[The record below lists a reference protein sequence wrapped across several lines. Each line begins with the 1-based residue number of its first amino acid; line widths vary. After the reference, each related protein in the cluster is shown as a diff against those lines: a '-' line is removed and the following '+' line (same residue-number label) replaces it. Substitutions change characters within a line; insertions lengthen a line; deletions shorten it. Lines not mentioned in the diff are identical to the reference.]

1 MDQNSQNP
9 LRSVRLPPRGAGL
22 PTGSSSAGSGPV
34 PPAGSPLLPSHWLPH
49 CFACA
54 LFSSGYRPHLASPRS
69 TLPGFSPG
77 AWSVF
82 QSTSPRGRLVVPRLI
97 KGRPC
102 VGHCSKHFTCVLSS
116 CAHRS
121 PTRLELPVLGSENE
135 FRGAKERVGRE
146 NHSPCNWATERH
158 SRSLGLSD
166 SEALL
171 GITELSSPLWLFK
184 PCVLCLL
191 FLSSNS
197 SVFSKEVSRGPVP
210 GAPLCSCRLL
220 HTRLHTCFFS
230 PRRLCFSESLHHQP
244 GPWQTG
250 VSPINN

>member
-1 MDQNSQNP
+1 MSGTVASI
-9 LRSVRLPPRGAGL
+9 LHVFCHLVLTEAPRGWSYPFWGRKMNFGVLRNVLAGRTTAHA
-22 PTGSSSAGSGPV
+22 TG
-34 PPAGSPLLPSHWLPH
+34 
-49 CFACA
+49 
-54 LFSSGYRPHLASPRS
+54 
-69 TLPGFSPG
+69 
-77 AWSVF
+77 
-82 QSTSPRGRLVVPRLI
+82 QQRG
-97 KGRPC
+97 
-102 VGHCSKHFTCVLSS
+102 
-116 CAHRS
+116 
-121 PTRLELPVLGSENE
+121 
-135 FRGAKERVGRE
+135 
-146 NHSPCNWATERH
+146 RH
-158 SRSLGLSD
+158 SRSLVLSD